1 MSKVC
6 KKFDV
11 VAEIMP
17 NKGFVRIK
25 VRVLRLWKVPAF
37 LNPSEISSIEMILID
52 EKVLILCIVYGVNI
66 FLRVLRVID
75 VLNHVY

>member
-6 KKFDV
+6 KKFDI

-17 NKGFVRIK
+17 NKGSVRIK

>member
-1 MSKVC
+1 
-6 KKFDV
+6 
-11 VAEIMP
+11 
-17 NKGFVRIK
+17 
-25 VRVLRLWKVPAF
+25 
-37 LNPSEISSIEMILID
+37 LID